1 MSRSNCALGIV
12 FVAAG
17 LIHGGSATSH
27 AQQQTALAGSADAVR
42 LPAPPT
48 AVNPQPFAQQT
59 LGPAIDVRPEGA
71 QSNASSTGSVLWSGS
86 LSRHLD
92 ETAESMN
99 DSASGGVQP
108 VTWSALELAQR
119 TVPQGLYAGADYLLL
134 KPRMSEPVPF
144 FSGSGNNGVIN
155 INANTFDFNYQSSP
169 RVFLGWRNAETGSAL
184 QFTYWH
190 FQESTSAGF
199 DATSQNSGFIPNAPM
214 FLFLI
219 GNGFE
224 SNNGDSIFSQ
234 MKMNLNVYD
243 VEFYKPMV
251 LGGGRWLMTGSIG
264 ARILD
269 YRQTMNTLAVDSVRT
284 PTFSEQNDLRY
295 TGAGPRASFEARR
308 IVGANGALYARGGC
322 ALLVGTHNA
331 QVQIMN
337 VDNSQQPPQNQLIT
351 VTEGTTRVITNGD
364 FELGGSWR
372 FGDHMILSAGWMVA
386 AFTDLA
392 GMPASLN
399 LTNTS
404 NILSFDGLV
413 ARAAFSW

>member
-1 MSRSNCALGIV
+1 MSRTYFALGIV
-12 FVAAG
+12 
-17 LIHGGSATSH
+17 LISVVLTHRGSATAY
-27 AQQQTALAGSADAVR
+27 AQQQTAFAGSGAVR
-42 LPAPPT
+42 LPPT
-48 AVNPQPFAQQT
+48 PIAVDPQPVAQPK
-59 LGPAIDVRPEGA
+59 LGPAIDVRANAAPSS
-71 QSNASSTGSVLWSGS
+71 SNNTGSLLWSGS

-99 DSASGGVQP
+99 DPASNGVQP

-119 TVPQGLYAGADYLLL
+119 TVPQGIYAGADYLLL

-144 FSGSGNNGVIN
+144 FSGSGNNNTIN
-155 INANTFDFNYQSSP
+155 INANTYDFNFQSSP

-190 FQESTSAGF
+190 FQESTSTGF
-199 DATSQNSGFIPNAPM
+199 DASNQNSGFIPNAPM

-219 GNGFE
+219 GNGFQ
-224 SNNGDSIFSQ
+224 SNNGDSISSQ

-243 VEFYKPMV
+243 IEFYKPMV

-269 YRQTMNTLAVDSVRT
+269 YRQTMNTIAIDSGRM
-284 PTFSEQNDLRY
+284 PTFSERNDLRY

-331 QVQIMN
+331 QVQISE
-337 VDNSQQPPQNQLIT
+337 VDNSQQPPQSNLIT

-372 FGDHMILSAGWMVA
+372 FGDHVILSAGWMVA

-399 LTNTS
+399 LTNTA

-413 ARAAFSW
+413 ARAAVSW